1 MLCLS
6 GFELCSRWVPEGLED
21 SVKVNKVLM
30 WMGPEACVKHE
41 QHPFAPGDKEKLE
54 PLWTFFDNLCSKKE
68 GFHGSWNA
76 ARMTLKFMRQEKGES
91 VDVFYGR
98 IRDVLHQCEY
108 DPEMAK
114 SLEAE
119 TLKYGLTNAKIVE
132 KVYALPKDA
141 GANRVLDTAR
151 AEEQAQTHIREVE
164 KIRRDHNPGETKS
177 AEELKGQ
184 KNPYI
189 KKPKDSS
196 DRRTKSQYNCTRC
209 GRKHSPKQCPAYGK
223 ECSKCKRK
231 GHFAEQCRS
240 KKNDVSHSKKP
251 SKEQPKSGP
260 KKKFH
265 EATAD
270 SESSEADFSE
280 YDTDEVTVQV
290 DSVEAKAEETK
301 CTKTHFAKKLPK
313 HVTKV
318 YLDEDQSPDVLYAT
332 VELELPN
339 GSTKKLKGK
348 VDTGA
353 QVNLMNYTT
362 FREIFGDDAD
372 RILQNSHVKLTG
384 YGGKRFKN
392 HGKFRLDCVRH
403 NDVVGRRVEFFVSDY
418 GSNLFSLKFTRA
430 MNIIKIMCEEKDCK
444 DCHGPYDVSEVR
456 DSTEE
461 QEKESAGDT
470 PKYSLKVKKH
480 IEIKNTAQVVKDAH
494 EVFEGIGKLKGYQ
507 YQIEIDD
514 KVPPVV
520 SPRFSV
526 PPPMQ
531 EPLKTNLDWMVE
543 IDVIK
548 KQQEATPWVS
558 NVLCTPKPNGDIR
571 ICLNPKPLN
580 QAVRR
585 PHHFAPTMEDVLQK
599 LHGCKYFSTL
609 DQSSGYWNI
618 EVHPDSVHLLTFN
631 TPFGRYAYKRLPFGL
646 VSSQDVFQRAVD
658 ETFGDIPDVYCI
670 ADDILVAARTR
681 GEHDVAVNR
690 VIQRC
695 RDSGFRLNPKKAR
708 ILLDQ
713 INFFGHTLT
722 KEGLKPDAKKIQG
735 IRRLAIPRNK
745 QELQSLLGMFNY
757 LGKFVP
763 NLAAKTQDLR
773 ALVKKNAEFVWEETH
788 TKIFESLKD
797 ELKDNMTLQ
806 YFDPK
811 KEIVI
816 ECDASQK
823 GLGACLLQDG
833 KPVNFSSR
841 SLIDAE
847 SRYSNLEREM
857 LAVAW
862 AVNHY
867 RQYVYGRRF
876 KIVSDHSPLQ
886 QIIKKDIRAA
896 TTRLQRLLL
905 RCQGFD
911 FTIEYKKGVEMHIS
925 DCLSRCV
932 PPPAPNQGPIFPET
946 NQIGIF
952 EVTAA
957 NESDIQKIRSAQK
970 KDPVFQELESLC
982 QQGWPEHR
990 NQVPELAVAYWD
1002 YRHDIAVIDGII
1014 VKSQRIVVPQ
1024 KMRDCL
1030 LQKLHRVHQ
1039 GIDKSIQRARDKWF
1053 WPGMTEQIRRLI
1065 LTCPSC
1071 LEHQPRQKQAAV
1083 IPVITTNAMQILG
1096 CDIFHHAGRWYSCIV
1111 DYHTGYPWVQ
1121 QIKNQEADTVIQ
1133 HFQSVCS
1140 QFGYPMEVVSDRGS
1154 QYTSTDFQELCLKF
1168 NIIQKPG
1175 TPHSQWKNGRC
1186 ENAIGRLKMLL
1197 EKSKEEETTM
1207 EDILVNI
1214 RDTPLDA
1221 NTPSPYELMFHR
1233 KVKSDLPSIPLSM
1246 FDSTNSI
1253 NAGHRSVKHA
1263 ERTNKSENRGE
1274 PPRLDQQQTVMFMKK
1289 PQEKK
1294 ARWSSGTVVTVDGQR
1309 SYTVEDDKTG
1319 TQYSRDRVHIKP
1331 IPGNSAT
1338 TPTVKGDSKGRE
1350 ESTSVSVEM
1359 PNTKDTAS
1367 PPKPKA
1373 ETPMKQKAEN
1383 PSESTKTS
1391 RPRRVI
1397 KAPVRYGF
1405 E

>member
-1 MLCLS
+1 MPETAEERRTRQATIEQAARARLHGVEMPKRLDFNAKKLHHEYLCFKTLAKKV
-6 GFELCSRWVPEGLED
+6 LDCYEGLED

-119 TLKYGLTNAKIVE
+119 TLKYGLTNAKIIE

-141 GANRVLDTAR
+141 DANRVLDTAR

-184 KNPYI
+184 KKPPR

-196 DRRTKSQYNCTRC
+196 DGRTKSQYNCTRC
-209 GRKHSPKQCPAYGK
+209 GRKHGPKQCPAYGK

-240 KKNDVSHSKKP
+240 KKNADSHSKKP

-353 QVNLMNYTT
+353 QVNLMNYMT
-362 FREIFGDDAD
+362 FREIFGDDTD
-372 RILQNSHVKLTG
+372 RILHNSHVKLTG

-470 PKYSLKVKKH
+470 PKYSLKVKKP
-480 IEIKNTAQVVKDAH
+480 IEIKNTAQVVRDAH

-531 EPLKTNLDWMVE
+531 EPLKKNLDWMVE

-558 NVLCTPKPNGDIR
+558 NVLCTPKPNGDI
-571 ICLNPKPLN
+571 
-580 QAVRR
+580 
-585 PHHFAPTMEDVLQK
+585 
-599 LHGCKYFSTL
+599 
-609 DQSSGYWNI
+609 
-618 EVHPDSVHLLTFN
+618 
-631 TPFGRYAYKRLPFGL
+631 
-646 VSSQDVFQRAVD
+646 
-658 ETFGDIPDVYCI
+658 
-670 ADDILVAARTR
+670 
-681 GEHDVAVNR
+681 
-690 VIQRC
+690 
-695 RDSGFRLNPKKAR
+695 
-708 ILLDQ
+708 
-713 INFFGHTLT
+713 
-722 KEGLKPDAKKIQG
+722 
-735 IRRLAIPRNK
+735 
-745 QELQSLLGMFNY
+745 
-757 LGKFVP
+757 
-763 NLAAKTQDLR
+763 
-773 ALVKKNAEFVWEETH
+773 
-788 TKIFESLKD
+788 
-797 ELKDNMTLQ
+797 
-806 YFDPK
+806 
-811 KEIVI
+811 
-816 ECDASQK
+816 
-823 GLGACLLQDG
+823 
-833 KPVNFSSR
+833 
-841 SLIDAE
+841 
-847 SRYSNLEREM
+847 
-857 LAVAW
+857 
-862 AVNHY
+862 
-867 RQYVYGRRF
+867 
-876 KIVSDHSPLQ
+876 
-886 QIIKKDIRAA
+886 
-896 TTRLQRLLL
+896 
-905 RCQGFD
+905 
-911 FTIEYKKGVEMHIS
+911 
-925 DCLSRCV
+925 
-932 PPPAPNQGPIFPET
+932 
-946 NQIGIF
+946 
-952 EVTAA
+952 
-957 NESDIQKIRSAQK
+957 
-970 KDPVFQELESLC
+970 
-982 QQGWPEHR
+982 
-990 NQVPELAVAYWD
+990 
-1002 YRHDIAVIDGII
+1002 
-1014 VKSQRIVVPQ
+1014 
-1024 KMRDCL
+1024 
-1030 LQKLHRVHQ
+1030 
-1039 GIDKSIQRARDKWF
+1039 
-1053 WPGMTEQIRRLI
+1053 
-1065 LTCPSC
+1065 
-1071 LEHQPRQKQAAV
+1071 
-1083 IPVITTNAMQILG
+1083 
-1096 CDIFHHAGRWYSCIV
+1096 
-1111 DYHTGYPWVQ
+1111 
-1121 QIKNQEADTVIQ
+1121 
-1133 HFQSVCS
+1133 
-1140 QFGYPMEVVSDRGS
+1140 
-1154 QYTSTDFQELCLKF
+1154 
-1168 NIIQKPG
+1168 
-1175 TPHSQWKNGRC
+1175 
-1186 ENAIGRLKMLL
+1186 
-1197 EKSKEEETTM
+1197 
-1207 EDILVNI
+1207 
-1214 RDTPLDA
+1214 
-1221 NTPSPYELMFHR
+1221 
-1233 KVKSDLPSIPLSM
+1233 
-1246 FDSTNSI
+1246 
-1253 NAGHRSVKHA
+1253 
-1263 ERTNKSENRGE
+1263 
-1274 PPRLDQQQTVMFMKK
+1274 
-1289 PQEKK
+1289 
-1294 ARWSSGTVVTVDGQR
+1294 
-1309 SYTVEDDKTG
+1309 
-1319 TQYSRDRVHIKP
+1319 
-1331 IPGNSAT
+1331 
-1338 TPTVKGDSKGRE
+1338 
-1350 ESTSVSVEM
+1350 
-1359 PNTKDTAS
+1359 
-1367 PPKPKA
+1367 
-1373 ETPMKQKAEN
+1373 
-1383 PSESTKTS
+1383 
-1391 RPRRVI
+1391 
-1397 KAPVRYGF
+1397 
-1405 E
+1405 